1 MNFVLF
7 TSLPNIQGNV
17 IFLNFFLV
25 NSPSFVGD
33 SFNLFLLLVSSFT
46 GDKDCFSIDFSGLE
60 LLDDSRSEFDFLG
73 LCSTLDFS
81 EFEYEINF
89 RGLCSELD
97 FVELSSELDFTE
109 LEYEIGFRRLCS
121 ELDLIHFLS
130 ELDFSLE
137 YEIDFLE
144 LLQNI
149 FR

>member
-7 TSLPNIQGNV
+7 TSLAKIQGNV

-60 LLDDSRSEFDFLG
+60 LLDDSRFEFDFLG

-89 RGLCSELD
+89 RGLCSVLD
-97 FVELSSELDFTE
+97 FVELSSDFTE

-121 ELDLIHFLS
+121 LIHFLS